1 MIYYELKFVFSLL
14 INEGHQKTFARN
26 YSNFSQLILRTNYK
40 KEFIVIV
47 KNIGS
52 VI

>member
-1 MIYYELKFVFSLL
+1 MIYYELEFVFSLL
-14 INEGHQKTFARN
+14 INEGHQKTFAR
-26 YSNFSQLILRTNYK
+26 NFSQLILRTNYK